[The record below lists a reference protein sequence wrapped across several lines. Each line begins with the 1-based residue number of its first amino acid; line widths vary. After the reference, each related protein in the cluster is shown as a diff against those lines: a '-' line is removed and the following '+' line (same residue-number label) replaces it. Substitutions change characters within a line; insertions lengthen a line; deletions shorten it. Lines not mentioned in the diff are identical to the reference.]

1 MYEKTTLDNGL
12 RIISS
17 CMPHTRSASIAIFV
31 GTGSRYE
38 GDEEAGVS
46 HFIEHLCF
54 KGTNKRPT
62 PQAISETIE
71 GVGGILNGSTDEEIT
86 TLWAKV
92 ALPHLPIAIDL
103 LVDMLRNSRFDPKD
117 VEKERQVILEELNM
131 VKDSPNQWVDVLVDE
146 LVWPDHPLGRDV
158 GGTRESITGL
168 TRDKILGYLH
178 SQHTPGNTVVTVAG
192 EVRHDEIVEALRS
205 GLADWEPG
213 TPKGW
218 APAVDGQ
225 HAPQLKIEYRSTEQV
240 HLCLALR
247 GLSILHPDR
256 YALNL
261 LNIILGE
268 GMSSRLFVELREN
281 KGLAYNIYS
290 YTTHFIDSGSIVVYA
305 GVDPARTKEAVKA
318 IVYELQ
324 RLKEG
329 VLESELTKAKEL
341 IKGRLLLRM
350 EDTRSV
356 ASWAGGQE
364 ILTDRLLTV
373 DQVVEKVEAVPIE
386 DVNRVARQLLVTEK
400 LSLAV
405 VGPCRSERGLHS
417 LLKL

>member
-12 RIISS
+12 RILT
-17 CMPHTRSASIAIFV
+17 CAMPHTRSASLVIFV

-54 KGTNKRPT
+54 KGTHKRPT

-71 GVGGILNGSTDEEIT
+71 SVGGILNGSTDQEMT

-92 ALPHLPIAIDL
+92 ARPHLPVALDL
-103 LVDMLRNSRFDPKD
+103 LVDMLRNSRFDPQD

-131 VKDSPNQWVDVLVDE
+131 VKDSPQQWVDVLIDQ

-158 GGTRESITGL
+158 GGTRDSVSQL
-168 TRDKILGYLH
+168 TRDGILDFLDTH
-178 SQHTPGNTVVTVAG
+178 HAPGNTVIVVAG
-192 EVRHDEIVEALRS
+192 EVNHDEIIES
-205 GLADWEPG
+205 LAASLSSWKSCVS
-213 TPKGW
+213 KGW

-225 HAPQLKIEYRSTEQV
+225 RAPQINVVYRKTEQA

-247 GLSILHPDR
+247 GLPILHPDR

-281 KGLAYNIYS
+281 RGLAYSIYS
-290 YTTHFIDSGSIVVYA
+290 YTTHYMDSGSIVVYA
-305 GVDPARTKEAVKA
+305 GVDPGRTREAV
-318 IVYELQ
+318 
-324 RLKEG
+324 
-329 VLESELTKAKEL
+329 
-341 IKGRLLLRM
+341 
-350 EDTRSV
+350 
-356 ASWAGGQE
+356 
-364 ILTDRLLTV
+364 
-373 DQVVEKVEAVPIE
+373 
-386 DVNRVARQLLVTEK
+386 
-400 LSLAV
+400 
-405 VGPCRSERGLHS
+405 
-417 LLKL
+417 